1 MTTSRIK
8 TILQS
13 VSIATASF
21 ALPLTASAQTFA
33 DRIRVGVT
41 GAAQGSGLDKSPN
54 LTTIIGNT
62 INVALSF
69 VGIVMFVYFL
79 YAGFLY
85 LTSAGDKEKVGTA
98 EKIMRT
104 TIIGLAIVVGAYA
117 LSNTVLDLILNNVL
131 KG

>member
-1 MTTSRIK
+1 MTTSRMRKIV
-8 TILQS
+8 QGAS
-13 VSIATASF
+13 MATASF
-21 ALPLTASAQTFA
+21 ALPLMASAQTFA
-33 DRIRVGVT
+33 DRVRVGVT

-69 VGIVMFVYFL
+69 IGIVMFIYFL

-85 LTSAGDKEKVGTA
+85 LTSAGDKDKAGTA
-98 EKIMRT
+98 NKIMRS
-104 TIIGLAIVVGAYA
+104 TIIGLVIVVVSYA
-117 LSNTVLDLILNNVL
+117 LSNMVLDLILNNVL